1 MTEEEEKIFIFVNDF
16 DYITDALY
24 SCYRISVADRYCDSL
39 KFIKEKLENEYF
51 PEEIEDE

>member
-1 MTEEEEKIFIFVNDF
+1 MSEEQEKIFIFVNDF

-24 SCYRISVADRYCDSL
+24 TCYKTSVADRYYNSL

-51 PEEIEDE
+51 PEEIENE